1 MHCPRGSPKVE
12 SSMPRVE
19 RIGLAAQITSGR
31 IRKNAC
37 SGARELRSP
46 PAGEFSA
53 SRLAALFVQGRTGG
67 KNGEQLQNFF
77 ALARIT
83 QKKAYAHPEARM
95 TGDDLTPHFH
105 FRVRGPDQDFY
116 PGLAG

>member
-53 SRLAALFVQGRTGG
+53 SRLAALFVQAAAGGIDSGAETG
-67 KNGEQLQNFF
+67 LVAAASPDDA
-77 ALARIT
+77 ALAGGLLFCCNHVCIR
-83 QKKAYAHPEARM
+83 
-95 TGDDLTPHFH
+95 
-105 FRVRGPDQDFY
+105 FREDCGTSRKR
-116 PGLAG
+116 